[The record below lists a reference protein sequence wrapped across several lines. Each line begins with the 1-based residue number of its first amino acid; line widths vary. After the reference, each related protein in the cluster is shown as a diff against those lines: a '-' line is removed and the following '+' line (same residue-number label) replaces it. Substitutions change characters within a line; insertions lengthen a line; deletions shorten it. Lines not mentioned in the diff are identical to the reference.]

1 MDYVDIELMA
11 VVAAALVVVTLD
23 GRCNRSP
30 RATKYTFPNTTWK
43 NVQASNTSDGW
54 YKRELRMNRRYSFY
68 FIVSMVTAKW
78 ELLHPPIKLNSKITI
93 KDKVAI
99 SVEQ

>member
-43 NVQASNTSDGW
+43 NVQASKVWVNTMGLTQSS
-54 YKRELRMNRRYSFY
+54 NRG
-68 FIVSMVTAKW
+68 
-78 ELLHPPIKLNSKITI
+78 
-93 KDKVAI
+93 
-99 SVEQ
+99 